1 MAPSVC
7 LVLLLAVLLS
17 LAVTPASAPVHQGRG
32 GWTLNSAGYLL
43 GPELH
48 LLQSRDR
55 GSGKKTALE
64 VPDLWKAIGVGS
76 PQIRPPAERISGKA
90 QRLCRVA
97 RRQKAGHRG
106 ISRAGSSPVA
116 LLVFG
121 ADGSVFGP
129 QVSPHIPKY
138 PRAGENDP
146 ERVPQDRLPNPHP
159 QQATKRSPRE
169 TLAKPEMADPGE
181 LSKKAPR
188 EGEALQS

>member
-64 VPDLWKAIGVGS
+64 VPDLWKAI
-76 PQIRPPAERISGKA
+76 
-90 QRLCRVA
+90 
-97 RRQKAGHRG
+97 
-106 ISRAGSSPVA
+106 
-116 LLVFG
+116 
-121 ADGSVFGP
+121 DG
-129 QVSPHIPKY
+129 
-138 PRAGENDP
+138 
-146 ERVPQDRLPNPHP
+146 LPNPHP

-169 TLAKPEMADPGE
+169 TLAKPETADPGE

>member
-64 VPDLWKAIGVGS
+64 VPDLWKAI
-76 PQIRPPAERISGKA
+76 
-90 QRLCRVA
+90 
-97 RRQKAGHRG
+97 
-106 ISRAGSSPVA
+106 
-116 LLVFG
+116 
-121 ADGSVFGP
+121 DG
-129 QVSPHIPKY
+129 
-138 PRAGENDP
+138 
-146 ERVPQDRLPNPHP
+146 LPNPHP

-169 TLAKPEMADPGE
+169 TLAKPETAELCMAASFASRRNR
-181 LSKKAPR
+181 LSQLLHRRACP
-188 EGEALQS
+188 

>member
-1 MAPSVC
+1 MWRSWTPRELGAPANTSEMAPSVC

-17 LAVTPASAPVHQGRG
+17 LAVTPASAPIHQGRG

-64 VPDLWKAIGVGS
+64 VPDLWKAM
-76 PQIRPPAERISGKA
+76 
-90 QRLCRVA
+90 
-97 RRQKAGHRG
+97 
-106 ISRAGSSPVA
+106 
-116 LLVFG
+116 
-121 ADGSVFGP
+121 
-129 QVSPHIPKY
+129 VSPHIPKY
-138 PRAGENDP
+138 PRPGENDP
-146 ERVPQDRLPNPHP
+146 ERVPQDGLPNPHP

-169 TLAKPEMADPGE
+169 TLAKPETADPGE